1 MSAMSDNQASAT
13 AAITGHVG
21 LNSDDTNTANTN
33 NARQQHLQDQRLE
46 LQTRQKELEFQRQ
59 QLLNAMEERRQAM
72 QQMQQSMQQQ
82 GEPGG
87 GSQQAGRSNSLLG
100 NIGGGFNPAAT
111 TTAAEA
117 SNSSAPSAG
126 SNFFVCK
133 FCNSKAYSSAREAL
147 ACENACRLKLEN
159 TWRRNSMVHDDRR
172 GSLDLLG
179 ALAASADP
187 SSSTPELSKRGTS
200 NNINELNGSF
210 PSITARSSGNF
221 TTMDKP
227 IALGLPDDKDWL
239 TPLHCFVRL
248 HCVEVFTATNADV
261 AIPTKGKR
269 KQIQIGQ
276 VGIRCPHCHHP
287 DTGLKSRERGSVYYP
302 TR

>member
-13 AAITGHVG
+13 AAING

-33 NARQQHLQDQRLE
+33 NERQQHLQDQRLE
-46 LQTRQKELEFQRQ
+46 LQRRQKELEFQRQ

-87 GSQQAGRSNSLLG
+87 GSQQAGRSDSLLG
-100 NIGGGFNPAAT
+100 NIVGGFNNAT
-111 TTAAEA
+111 AVAAEA
-117 SNSSAPSAG
+117 SNSPAPSAG
-126 SNFFVCK
+126 SNFFICK

-187 SSSTPELSKRGTS
+187 SSSTPELSQRGTS
-200 NNINELNGSF
+200 NNLDESNNGSF
-210 PSITARSSGNF
+210 PSITARSSGIF
-221 TTMDKP
+221 TIMDRP

-269 KQIQIGQ
+269 KQIQVGQ